1 MDAVQRT
8 ASFKD
13 IKYDTSNRYTVGTQA
28 PFAGSGTVQA
38 TKSPVMI
45 ENKARSSTGQPVDN
59 VQIDSRSGKIEK
71 TTTILTGT
79 GPNGAF
85 NNTINYTNFVY
96 DSGVTISPRQ

>member
-1 MDAVQRT
+1 
-8 ASFKD
+8 
-13 IKYDTSNRYTVGTQA
+13 
-28 PFAGSGTVQA
+28 
-38 TKSPVMI
+38 MI

-71 TTTILTGT
+71 TTTSLTGT

-96 DSGVTISPRQ
+96 DSGVTISPCQ